1 VGRGHAACACA
12 CLPHR
17 RRSPQQTTYTNG
29 LRRARQGRGGRGR
42 LRKGSGASRTDPTD
56 REEVPTR
63 KVVSNRGG
71 VSAGV
76 SLHRGAAVGG
86 ARAEGTAERRH
97 STAPLRLRR
106 LPAESSRPAEL
117 WTQPTRPNRAL
128 AARVDP
134 PRGTHHPPRPQR
146 APAGRAPGELPAG
159 VGRPGELIL
168 RVAGGDG
175 GGAAA
180 LGCPGQLSEGP
191 GCPSGASSE
200 SGSTSLPRRFRRQ
213 RAACGS
219 HVGEHGSRLGR
230 VLERGGTAAGGWSHL
245 QVPEVPPEVESC
257 PSRPQNRAESG
268 GEVPESDKRMPE
280 SGRKVAESGTKVGRV
295 LRFGAEWALCWAD
308 TGATRTHRGRLEGPT
323 RRTPGP
329 LARPSGGTGG
339 RLAAGRVAT
348 RCGESPGPGPTR
360 RSEWELATTVRAA
373 TSCAAPSYPVSSSLR
388 DKIRLLGF
396 TTLHDSRRYAI
407 PRCLDPSHPDTKAR
421 CTGDDEYAP
430 TNLGTRPGRR
440 CRTAVRNRRSG
451 PCRAPPKGTTRPCGP

>member
-1 VGRGHAACACA
+1 MGRGHAACACA

-168 RVAGGDG
+168 RVAGG
-175 GGAAA
+175 
-180 LGCPGQLSEGP
+180 EG
-191 GCPSGASSE
+191 
-200 SGSTSLPRRFRRQ
+200 
-213 RAACGS
+213 
-219 HVGEHGSRLGR
+219 
-230 VLERGGTAAGGWSHL
+230 
-245 QVPEVPPEVESC
+245 
-257 PSRPQNRAESG
+257 
-268 GEVPESDKRMPE
+268 
-280 SGRKVAESGTKVGRV
+280 
-295 LRFGAEWALCWAD
+295 
-308 TGATRTHRGRLEGPT
+308 
-323 RRTPGP
+323 
-329 LARPSGGTGG
+329 GG
-339 RLAAGRVAT
+339 RLPWAARG
-348 RCGESPGPGPTR
+348 
-360 RSEWELATTVRAA
+360 
-373 TSCAAPSYPVSSSLR
+373 
-388 DKIRLLGF
+388 
-396 TTLHDSRRYAI
+396 
-407 PRCLDPSHPDTKAR
+407 
-421 CTGDDEYAP
+421 
-430 TNLGTRPGRR
+430 N
-440 CRTAVRNRRSG
+440 
-451 PCRAPPKGTTRPCGP
+451 

>member
-1 VGRGHAACACA
+1 MSAGGTTLRLRAPHTVSSTSERASLTSGEEGGWVGRGHAACACA

-42 LRKGSGASRTDPTD
+42 LRKGSGASRTDPSD

-76 SLHRGAAVGG
+76 SLHRGAAAGG

-168 RVAGGDG
+168 RVAGGEG
-175 GGAAA
+175 G
-180 LGCPGQLSEGP
+180 
-191 GCPSGASSE
+191 
-200 SGSTSLPRRFRRQ
+200 
-213 RAACGS
+213 
-219 HVGEHGSRLGR
+219 
-230 VLERGGTAAGGWSHL
+230 
-245 QVPEVPPEVESC
+245 
-257 PSRPQNRAESG
+257 
-268 GEVPESDKRMPE
+268 
-280 SGRKVAESGTKVGRV
+280 
-295 LRFGAEWALCWAD
+295 
-308 TGATRTHRGRLEGPT
+308 
-323 RRTPGP
+323 
-329 LARPSGGTGG
+329 GG
-339 RLAAGRVAT
+339 RLLWAARG
-348 RCGESPGPGPTR
+348 
-360 RSEWELATTVRAA
+360 
-373 TSCAAPSYPVSSSLR
+373 
-388 DKIRLLGF
+388 
-396 TTLHDSRRYAI
+396 
-407 PRCLDPSHPDTKAR
+407 
-421 CTGDDEYAP
+421 
-430 TNLGTRPGRR
+430 N
-440 CRTAVRNRRSG
+440 
-451 PCRAPPKGTTRPCGP
+451 